1 MLPVEHIL
9 PALHQQLVIGDA
21 IVVAPPGAGKST
33 CLPLSLLKL
42 AVFKDKKIILLQPR
56 RIAVRNIATYLA
68 SQLGEPVGQTV
79 GYRIRGEVKV
89 TANTRLEIVTEGILT
104 RMLQNQPELPD
115 VGLVIFDE
123 FHERSVHADFSL
135 ALCIEVQQ
143 ALRDDL
149 RLLVM
154 SATLDVAAL
163 RKLLPEAKLLESQGK
178 SYPVAIVYQ
187 ADNSN
192 SHLFEKISRLVIQV
206 FAKHTHDFLVFLP
219 GAADINQAAWY
230 LSQHF
235 EQLSSQ
241 NFSQAPNQ
249 QLAAEVEVLKL
260 FSELSKNEQQQALLP
275 HPDGKRKIILATNI
289 AETSLTIEGIE
300 VVIDSGIEKNAIFQ
314 LNRGITHLQSQKISQ
329 ASATQRAGRAGRL
342 MAGTCYR
349 LWSKEQH
356 SRLAKQSRPEIMHT
370 DMSSFILESAV
381 WGSDV
386 SALALQDYPSDAQ
399 LSQGFDLLRQLEL
412 LDTNKKLTALGR
424 KAHGLCC
431 HPSIAVMLVKS
442 AKMSS
447 SHLSMACALA
457 ALIENKDPMGRH
469 TNGASLS
476 ARLYFVLQQK
486 NHVIWKMI
494 RQWHS
499 KLACRLVTWPIED
512 TAVLVGYAYP
522 QWLAKQRK
530 NERYQLVNGSGAVLF
545 QDDVLTTH
553 NWLAIADMQTSDK
566 QQDNAQIRYAESLT
580 LLQLEQHFQHLIQK
594 KEYVAWDQENQKIVS
609 EMRKTL
615 GKIVIHRQPIKRPS
629 EQHILSIW
637 QRVIHDKGIAGLP
650 FDEEVQQL
658 IYRVQL
664 AANLVGAAS
673 FLALQAFPDFTESGL
688 LNSMDRWLMPY
699 LTHTLTWQQLT
710 QCHFLQQLLN
720 ELDYAQQ
727 QYLSK
732 QLPKRLALPS
742 GRSAQLTYNPSN
754 TSNKASSNTSS
765 DTSSNISSNTSSSS
779 VVLSV
784 RMTEL
789 YGLQLHPTVAQQQ
802 VPITVELLSPAGR
815 PIQTTQDLP
824 RFWQGSYKEVQKE
837 MKGRYPRHFWPD
849 DPANAQA
856 TARTKK
862 RMGSKP

>member
-9 PALHQQLVIGDA
+9 PALHQQLIVGDA

-33 CLPLSLLKL
+33 YLPLSLLKL
-42 AVFKDKKIILLQPR
+42 DVFKDKKIILLQPR
-56 RIAVRNIATYLA
+56 RIAVRNIAAYLA
-68 SQLGEPVGQTV
+68 SQLGEPVGRTV
-79 GYRIRGEVKV
+79 GYRIRGEAKV
-89 TANTRLEIVTEGILT
+89 ASNTRLEIVTEGILT

-143 ALRDDL
+143 ALREDL

-154 SATLDVAAL
+154 SATLDVVRL
-163 RKLLPEAKLLESQGK
+163 RELLPEAKLLESQGK
-178 SYPVAIVYQ
+178 SYPVDIVYQ
-187 ADNSN
+187 ADNSS
-192 SHLFEKISRLVIQV
+192 SHLFEKICRLVIQV
-206 FAKHTHDFLVFLP
+206 FPKHKHDFLVFLP
-219 GAADINQAAWY
+219 GAADINKAAQY
-230 LSQHF
+230 LNQHF
-235 EQLSSQ
+235 GQLSSQ
-241 NFSQAPNQ
+241 YVGQDSSQ
-249 QLAAEVEVLKL
+249 QLTVDVNVLKL

-275 HPDGKRKIILATNI
+275 HPDGKRKIVLATNI

-342 MAGTCYR
+342 MTGTCYR

-356 SRLAKQSRPEIMHT
+356 SRLAKQSTPEIMHT
-370 DMSSFILESAV
+370 DMSSFILESMM

-386 SALALQDYPSDAQ
+386 SALALQDYPTDAQ
-399 LSQGFDLLRQLEL
+399 LSQGFGLLRQLGL
-412 LDTNKKLTALGR
+412 LDANKKLTALGR
-424 KAHGLCC
+424 NAHGLGC
-431 HPSIAVMLVKS
+431 HPSIAVMLVQS
-442 AKMSS
+442 AKMSLE
-447 SHLSMACALA
+447 HLSMACALA
-457 ALIENKDPMGRH
+457 ALIENKDPVGRNA
-469 TNGASLS
+469 NGASLS
-476 ARLYFVLQQK
+476 ARLHFVLQQK
-486 NHVIWKMI
+486 NHVIWQTI

-499 KLACRLVTWPIED
+499 KLACRLLTWPIED

-530 NERYQLVNGSGAVLF
+530 NERYQLVNGSGAVLY
-545 QDDVLTTH
+545 QDDALTTH
-553 NWLAIADMQTSDK
+553 NWIAIANMQTSDR

-580 LLQLEQHFQHLIQK
+580 LLQLEQHFQHLIEK
-594 KEYVAWDQENQKIVS
+594 KEYVAWDHENQRIVS
-609 EMRKTL
+609 EMHKTL
-615 GKIVIHRQPIKRPS
+615 GKIVINRQPIKRPS

-637 QRVIHDKGIAGLP
+637 QRVIQDKGIVGLP
-650 FDEEVQQL
+650 FDDDVQQL

-664 AANLVGAAS
+664 AASFTGAPS
-673 FLALQAFPDFTESGL
+673 FQAFPDFTESGL
-688 LNSMDRWLMPY
+688 LNSIDKWLMPY
-699 LTHTLTWQQLT
+699 LRQALTWQQLT

-727 QYLSK
+727 QQLNK
-732 QLPKRLALPS
+732 QFPKRLALPS
-742 GRSAQLTYNPSN
+742 GTSAQLTY
-754 TSNKASSNTSS
+754 
-765 DTSSNISSNTSSSS
+765 TSSNS

-824 RFWQGSYKEVQKE
+824 RFWQGSYKQVQKE

-856 TARTKK
+856 TTRTKK
-862 RMGSKP
+862 RMSSKS

>member
-9 PALHQQLVIGDA
+9 PALHKQLIGGDA

-42 AVFKDKKIILLQPR
+42 DVFKDKKIILLQPR
-56 RIAVRNIATYLA
+56 RIAVRTIASYLA
-68 SQLGEPVGQTV
+68 SQLGESVGHTI

-104 RMLQNQPELPD
+104 RMLQNQPDLPD

-143 ALRDDL
+143 ALREDL

-154 SATLDVAAL
+154 SATLDVTAL
-163 RKLLPEAKLLESQGK
+163 GELLPAAKLLESSGK
-178 SYPVAIVYQ
+178 SYPVDIIYHP
-187 ADNSN
+187 DNS
-192 SHLFEKISRLVIQV
+192 SLHLFEKVSRLVIYV
-206 FAKHTHDFLVFLP
+206 FPKHQHDCLVFLP
-219 GAADINQAAWY
+219 GAADINKAAQR

-235 EQLSSQ
+235 LSTGED
-241 NFSQAPNQ
+241 
-249 QLAAEVEVLKL
+249 EVEVVKL

-275 HPDGKRKIILATNI
+275 NPAGKRKIVLATNI

-300 VVIDSGIEKNAIFQ
+300 VVIDSGIEKKAIFQ
-314 LNRGITHLQSQKISQ
+314 LNRGVTHLQSQNISQ

-342 MAGTCYR
+342 TAGTCYR

-356 SRLAKQSRPEIMHT
+356 SRLAQQITPEIMHS
-370 DMSSFILESAV
+370 DMSSFILESAI
-381 WGSDV
+381 WGTDV
-386 SALALQDYPSDAQ
+386 SALALQDHPSDAQ
-399 LSQGFDLLRQLEL
+399 LSQGFALLKQLEL
-412 LDTNKKLTALGR
+412 LDDNHKLTTLGR
-424 KAHGLCC
+424 KAHGLGC
-431 HPSIAVMLVKS
+431 HPSIAVMLIKS
-442 AKMSS
+442 ASMSS
-447 SHLSMACALA
+447 EHLSMGCAIA
-457 ALIENKDPMGRH
+457 ALLENKDPMGR
-469 TNGASLS
+469 TDNGASLA
-476 ARLYFVLQQK
+476 ARLHFVLQQRH
-486 NHVIWKMI
+486 HVIWQAI

-499 KLACRLVTWPIED
+499 KLACRLLVWPLED

-530 NERYQLVNGSGAVLF
+530 DERYQLVNGSGAVLY
-545 QDDVLTTH
+545 QDDALTAH
-553 NWLAIADMQTSDK
+553 PWLAIANMQTSDR

-580 LLQLEQHFQHLIQK
+580 LSQLEQHFEYLIEK
-594 KEYVAWDQENQKIVS
+594 KERVDWDPENQRIVS
-609 EMRKTL
+609 EMQKIL
-615 GKIVIHRQPIKRPS
+615 GKIIIHKQPIKRPS

-637 QRVIHDKGIAGLP
+637 RDVIHAKGMADMP
-650 FDEEVQQL
+650 FNDEAQQL

-664 AANLVGAAS
+664 AAS
-673 FLALQAFPDFTESGL
+673 FAGVPSSSAFQALPDFTVAGL
-688 LNSMDRWLMPY
+688 LNSIDRWLIPY
-699 LTHTLTWQQLT
+699 LTNILTWQQFT

-720 ELDYAQQ
+720 ELDFAQQ
-727 QYLSK
+727 QNLNK
-732 QLPKRLALPS
+732 QLPKRMTLPS
-742 GRSAQLTYNPSN
+742 GSSVQLTY
-754 TSNKASSNTSS
+754 
-765 DTSSNISSNTSSSS
+765 TSSNC

-789 YGLQLHPTVAQQQ
+789 YGLQRHPTVAQQQ

-824 RFWQGSYKEVQKE
+824 RFWQGSYKEVQQE

-856 TARTKK
+856 TTRTKK
-862 RMGSKP
+862 KMNSKP

>member
-1 MLPVEHIL
+1 LLPVEHIL
-9 PALHQQLVIGDA
+9 PALHKQLIGGDA

-42 AVFKDKKIILLQPR
+42 DVFKDKKIILLQPR
-56 RIAVRNIATYLA
+56 RIAVRTIASYLA
-68 SQLGEPVGQTV
+68 SQLGESVGHTI

-104 RMLQNQPELPD
+104 RMLQNQPDLPD

-143 ALRDDL
+143 ALREDL

-154 SATLDVAAL
+154 SATLDVTAL
-163 RKLLPEAKLLESQGK
+163 GELLPAAKLLESSGK
-178 SYPVAIVYQ
+178 SYPVDIIYQ
-187 ADNSN
+187 PDNS
-192 SHLFEKISRLVIQV
+192 SLHLFEKVSRLVIHV
-206 FAKHTHDFLVFLP
+206 FPKHQHDCLVFLP
-219 GAADINQAAWY
+219 GAADINKAAQR

-235 EQLSSQ
+235 LS
-241 NFSQAPNQ
+241 AGED
-249 QLAAEVEVLKL
+249 EVEVLKL

-275 HPDGKRKIILATNI
+275 HPKGKRKIVLATNI

-300 VVIDSGIEKNAIFQ
+300 VVIDSGIEKKAIFQ

-342 MAGTCYR
+342 TAGTCYR

-356 SRLAKQSRPEIMHT
+356 SRLAQQITPEIMHS
-370 DMSSFILESAV
+370 DMSSFILESAI
-381 WGSDV
+381 WGADV
-386 SALALQDYPSDAQ
+386 SALALQDHPSDAQ
-399 LSQGFDLLRQLEL
+399 LSQGFALLKQLEL
-412 LDTNKKLTALGR
+412 LDENQKLTTLGR
-424 KAHGLCC
+424 KAHGLGC
-431 HPSIAVMLVKS
+431 HPSIAVMLLKS
-442 AKMSS
+442 ANMSS
-447 SHLSMACALA
+447 EHLSMGCALA
-457 ALIENKDPMGRH
+457 ALIENKDPMAR
-469 TNGASLS
+469 TANGASLA
-476 ARLYFVLQQK
+476 ARLHFILQQK
-486 NHVIWKMI
+486 NHVIWQAI

-499 KLACRLVTWPIED
+499 KLACRLLVWPLED

-530 NERYQLVNGSGAVLF
+530 DERYQLVNGSGAVLY
-545 QDDVLTTH
+545 QDDALTAH
-553 NWLAIADMQTSDK
+553 PWLAIANMQTSDR

-580 LLQLEQHFQHLIQK
+580 LSQLEQHFEYLIEK
-594 KEYVAWDQENQKIVS
+594 KERVDWDPENQRIVS
-609 EMRKTL
+609 EMQKIL
-615 GKIVIHRQPIKRPS
+615 GKIIIHKQPIKRPS

-637 QRVIHDKGIAGLP
+637 RDVIHAKGMADMP
-650 FDEEVQQL
+650 FNDEAQQL

-664 AANLVGAAS
+664 AAS
-673 FLALQAFPDFTESGL
+673 FAGGPSSSAFQSFPDFTGSGL
-688 LNSMDRWLMPY
+688 INSIDSWLIPY
-699 LTHTLTWQQLT
+699 LTNILTWQQFT

-720 ELDYAQQ
+720 ELDFAQQ
-727 QYLSK
+727 QNLNK
-732 QLPKRLALPS
+732 QLPKRMTLPS
-742 GRSAQLTYNPSN
+742 GSSAQLTY
-754 TSNKASSNTSS
+754 
-765 DTSSNISSNTSSSS
+765 TSSNS

-789 YGLQLHPTVAQQQ
+789 YGLQRHPTVAQQQ

-856 TARTKK
+856 TTRTKK
-862 RMGSKP
+862 RMNSKP

>member
-9 PALHQQLVIGDA
+9 PALHKQLIGGDA

-42 AVFKDKKIILLQPR
+42 DVFKDKKIILLQPR
-56 RIAVRNIATYLA
+56 RIAVRTIASYLA
-68 SQLGEPVGQTV
+68 SQLGESVGHTI

-104 RMLQNQPELPD
+104 RMLQNQPDLPD

-143 ALRDDL
+143 ALREDL

-154 SATLDVAAL
+154 SATLDVTAL
-163 RKLLPEAKLLESQGK
+163 GELLPAAKLLESSGK
-178 SYPVAIVYQ
+178 SYPVDIIYHP
-187 ADNSN
+187 DNS
-192 SHLFEKISRLVIQV
+192 SLHLFEKVSRLVIYV
-206 FAKHTHDFLVFLP
+206 FPKHQHDCLVFLP
-219 GAADINQAAWY
+219 GAADINKAAQR

-235 EQLSSQ
+235 LSTGED
-241 NFSQAPNQ
+241 
-249 QLAAEVEVLKL
+249 EVEVVKL

-275 HPDGKRKIILATNI
+275 NPAGKRKIVLATNI

-300 VVIDSGIEKNAIFQ
+300 VVIDSGIEKKAIFQ
-314 LNRGITHLQSQKISQ
+314 LNRGVTHLQSQNISQ

-342 MAGTCYR
+342 TAGTCYR

-356 SRLAKQSRPEIMHT
+356 SRLAQQITPEIMHS
-370 DMSSFILESAV
+370 DMSSFILESAI
-381 WGSDV
+381 WGTDV
-386 SALALQDYPSDAQ
+386 SALALQDHPSDAQ
-399 LSQGFDLLRQLEL
+399 LSQGFALLKQLEL
-412 LDTNKKLTALGR
+412 LDDNHKLTTLGR
-424 KAHGLCC
+424 KAHGLGC
-431 HPSIAVMLVKS
+431 HPSIAVMLIKS
-442 AKMSS
+442 ASMSS
-447 SHLSMACALA
+447 EHLSMGCAIA
-457 ALIENKDPMGRH
+457 ALLENKDPMGR
-469 TNGASLS
+469 TDNGASLA
-476 ARLYFVLQQK
+476 ARLHFVLQQRH
-486 NHVIWKMI
+486 HVIWQAI

-499 KLACRLVTWPIED
+499 KLACRLLVWPTED

-530 NERYQLVNGSGAVLF
+530 NERYQLVNGSGAVLY
-545 QDDVLTTH
+545 QDDALTAH
-553 NWLAIADMQTSDK
+553 PWLAIANMQTSDR

-580 LLQLEQHFQHLIQK
+580 LSQLEQHFEYLIEK
-594 KEYVAWDQENQKIVS
+594 KERVDWDPENQRIVS
-609 EMRKTL
+609 EMQKIL
-615 GKIVIHRQPIKRPS
+615 GKIIIHKQPIKRPS

-637 QRVIHDKGIAGLP
+637 RDVIHAKGMADMP
-650 FDEEVQQL
+650 FNDEAQQL

-664 AANLVGAAS
+664 AAS
-673 FLALQAFPDFTESGL
+673 FAGGPSSSAFQALPDFTVAGL
-688 LNSMDRWLMPY
+688 LNSIDRWLIPY
-699 LTHTLTWQQLT
+699 LTNILTWQQFT

-720 ELDYAQQ
+720 ELDFAQQ
-727 QYLSK
+727 QNLNK
-732 QLPKRLALPS
+732 QLPKRMTLPS
-742 GRSAQLTYNPSN
+742 GSSVQLTY
-754 TSNKASSNTSS
+754 
-765 DTSSNISSNTSSSS
+765 TSSNC

-789 YGLQLHPTVAQQQ
+789 YGLQRHPTVAQQQ

-856 TARTKK
+856 TTRTKK
-862 RMGSKP
+862 KMNSKP

>member
-1 MLPVEHIL
+1 LLPVEHIL
-9 PALHQQLVIGDA
+9 PALHQQLIVGDA

-42 AVFKDKKIILLQPR
+42 DVFKDKKIILLQPR
-56 RIAVRNIATYLA
+56 RIAVRNIAAYLA
-68 SQLGEPVGQTV
+68 SQLGEPVGRTV

-89 TANTRLEIVTEGILT
+89 TNNTRLEIVTEGILT
-104 RMLQNQPELPD
+104 RMLQNQPELLD

-154 SATLDVAAL
+154 SATLDVVAL
-163 RKLLPEAKLLESQGK
+163 RALLPEAKLLESQGK
-178 SYPVAIVYQ
+178 SYPVNIVYQ
-187 ADNSN
+187 ADNS
-192 SHLFEKISRLVIQV
+192 SLHLFEKISRLVIQV
-206 FAKHTHDFLVFLP
+206 FARHKHDVLVFLP
-219 GAADINQAAWY
+219 GAADINKAAQY
-230 LSQHF
+230 LNQHF
-235 EQLSSQ
+235 GQLSSQ
-241 NFSQAPNQ
+241 YASQDYSQ
-249 QLAAEVEVLKL
+249 ERTVEVDVLKL

-275 HPDGKRKIILATNI
+275 HPDGKRKIVLATNI

-342 MAGTCYR
+342 MTGTCYR

-356 SRLAKQSRPEIMHT
+356 SRLAKQSTPEIMHT
-370 DMSSFILESAV
+370 DMSSFILESMM

-399 LSQGFDLLRQLEL
+399 LSQGFGLLRQLGL
-412 LDTNKKLTALGR
+412 IGANKKLTALGR
-424 KAHGLCC
+424 KAHGLGC
-431 HPSIAVMLVKS
+431 HPSIAVMLVQS

-447 SHLSMACALA
+447 EHLSMACALA
-457 ALIENKDPMGRH
+457 ALIENKDPMGRN

-476 ARLYFVLQQK
+476 ARLHFVLQQK
-486 NHVIWKMI
+486 NHVVWQTI

-499 KLACRLVTWPIED
+499 KLACRLLTWPIED

-530 NERYQLVNGSGAVLF
+530 NERYQLVNGSGAVLY
-545 QDDVLTTH
+545 QDDALTTH
-553 NWLAIADMQTSDK
+553 NWLAIANMQTSDR

-580 LLQLEQHFQHLIQK
+580 LLQLEQHFQHLIEK
-594 KEYVAWDQENQKIVS
+594 KEYVAWDHENQRIVS

-615 GKIVIHRQPIKRPS
+615 GEIVINRQPIKRPS

-637 QRVIHDKGIAGLP
+637 QRVIQDKGIVGLP
-650 FDEEVQQL
+650 FDEDVLQL

-664 AANLVGAAS
+664 AAS
-673 FLALQAFPDFTESGL
+673 FIGTPSFQAFPDFTESGL

-699 LTHTLTWQQLT
+699 LRHVLTWQQFT
-710 QCHFLQQLLN
+710 QCHFHQQLLN

-727 QYLSK
+727 QKLNK
-732 QLPKRLALPS
+732 QFPKRLVLPS
-742 GRSAQLTYNPSN
+742 GTSAQLTY
-754 TSNKASSNTSS
+754 
-765 DTSSNISSNTSSSS
+765 TSSNS

-856 TARTKK
+856 TTRTKK
-862 RMGSKP
+862 RMSSKP

>member
-1 MLPVEHIL
+1 LLPVEHIL
-9 PALHQQLVIGDA
+9 PALHQQLIVGDA

-42 AVFKDKKIILLQPR
+42 DVFKDKKIILLQPR
-56 RIAVRNIATYLA
+56 RIAVRNIAAYLA
-68 SQLGEPVGQTV
+68 SQLGEPVGRTV

-89 TANTRLEIVTEGILT
+89 TNNTRLEIVTEGILT
-104 RMLQNQPELPD
+104 RMLQNQPELLD

-154 SATLDVAAL
+154 SATLDVVAL
-163 RKLLPEAKLLESQGK
+163 RELLPEAKLLESQGK
-178 SYPVAIVYQ
+178 SYPVNIVYQ
-187 ADNSN
+187 ADNS
-192 SHLFEKISRLVIQV
+192 SLHLFEKISRLVIQV
-206 FAKHTHDFLVFLP
+206 FARHKHDVLVFLP
-219 GAADINQAAWY
+219 GAADINKAAQY
-230 LSQHF
+230 LNQHF
-235 EQLSSQ
+235 GQLSSQ
-241 NFSQAPNQ
+241 YASQDYSQ
-249 QLAAEVEVLKL
+249 ERTVEVDVLKL

-275 HPDGKRKIILATNI
+275 HPDGKRKIVLATNI

-342 MAGTCYR
+342 MTGTCYR

-356 SRLAKQSRPEIMHT
+356 SRLAKQSTPEIMHT
-370 DMSSFILESAV
+370 DMSSFILESMM

-399 LSQGFDLLRQLEL
+399 LSQGFGLLRQLGL
-412 LDTNKKLTALGR
+412 IDANKKLTALGR
-424 KAHGLCC
+424 KAHGLGC
-431 HPSIAVMLVKS
+431 HPSIAVMLVQS

-447 SHLSMACALA
+447 EHLSMACALA
-457 ALIENKDPMGRH
+457 ALIENKDPMGRN

-476 ARLYFVLQQK
+476 ARLHFVLQQK
-486 NHVIWKMI
+486 NHVVWQTI

-499 KLACRLVTWPIED
+499 KLACRLLTWPIED

-530 NERYQLVNGSGAVLF
+530 NERYQLVNGSGAVLY
-545 QDDVLTTH
+545 QDDALTTH
-553 NWLAIADMQTSDK
+553 NWLAIANMQTSDR

-580 LLQLEQHFQHLIQK
+580 LLQLEQHFQHLIEK
-594 KEYVAWDQENQKIVS
+594 KEYVAWDHENQRIVS
-609 EMRKTL
+609 EMHKTL
-615 GKIVIHRQPIKRPS
+615 GEIVINRQPIKRPS

-637 QRVIHDKGIAGLP
+637 QRVIQGKGIVGLP
-650 FDEEVQQL
+650 FDEDVLQL

-664 AANLVGAAS
+664 AAS
-673 FLALQAFPDFTESGL
+673 FIGTPSFQAFPDFTESGL

-699 LTHTLTWQQLT
+699 LRHVLTWQQLT

-727 QYLSK
+727 QKLNK
-732 QLPKRLALPS
+732 QFPKRLVLPS
-742 GRSAQLTYNPSN
+742 GTSAQLTY
-754 TSNKASSNTSS
+754 
-765 DTSSNISSNTSSSS
+765 TSSNS

-856 TARTKK
+856 TTRTKK
-862 RMGSKP
+862 RMSSKP

>member
-1 MLPVEHIL
+1 LLSSCIDTLVAFYLNPKRFHLLPVEHIL
-9 PALHQQLVIGDA
+9 PALHQQLVSGDS

-42 AVFKDKKIILLQPR
+42 DVFKDKKIILLQPR
-56 RIAVRNIATYLA
+56 RIAVRTIASYLA
-68 SQLGEPVGQTV
+68 SQLGETVGQTV

-104 RMLQNQPELPD
+104 RMLQNQPDLPD

-143 ALRDDL
+143 GLREDL

-154 SATLDVAAL
+154 SATLDVTAL
-163 RKLLPEAKLLESQGK
+163 SELLPEAKLLESKGK
-178 SYPVAIVYQ
+178 SYPVDIVYQ
-187 ADNSN
+187 GDNSS
-192 SHLFEKISRLVIQV
+192 SHLFEKVSRLVINV
-206 FAKHTHDFLVFLP
+206 FPKHKHDCLVFLP
-219 GAADINQAAWY
+219 GAADINKVAQRVSHYFAGEIEI
-230 LSQHF
+230 F
-235 EQLSSQ
+235 
-241 NFSQAPNQ
+241 
-249 QLAAEVEVLKL
+249 KL
-260 FSELSKNEQQQALLP
+260 FSELSKNEQQQALMP
-275 HPDGKRKIILATNI
+275 HPQGKRKIVLATNI

-300 VVIDSGIEKNAIFQ
+300 VVIDSGIEKKAIFQ

-342 MAGTCYR
+342 TAGTCYR

-356 SRLAKQSRPEIMHT
+356 SRLAKQSTPEIMHS
-370 DMSSFILESAV
+370 DMSSFILESAI

-386 SALALQDYPSDAQ
+386 SALALQDHPSDAQ
-399 LSQGFDLLRQLEL
+399 LSQGYALLSQLEL
-412 LDTNKKLTALGR
+412 FDDNKKLTALGR
-424 KAHGLCC
+424 KAHGLGC

-442 AKMSS
+442 AKMSQE
-447 SHLSMACALA
+447 HLSMGCALA
-457 ALIENKDPMGRH
+457 ALIENKDPMGR
-469 TNGASLS
+469 TSNGASLS
-476 ARLYFVLQQK
+476 VRLHVALQQK
-486 NHVIWKMI
+486 NHLIWQSI

-499 KLACRLVTWPIED
+499 KLACRLLTWPLED
-512 TAVLVGYAYP
+512 TAILVGYAYP

-530 NERYQLVNGSGAVLF
+530 DERYQLVNGSGAVLY
-545 QDDVLTTH
+545 QDDALTAH
-553 NWLAIADMQTSDK
+553 SWLAIANMQTNDR

-580 LLQLEQHFQHLIQK
+580 LLQLEEHFQHLIEK
-594 KEYVAWDQENQKIVS
+594 KERVDWDEKNQRIIS
-609 EMRKTL
+609 EMQKTL
-615 GKIVIHRQPIKRPS
+615 GKIVIHKQPIKRPS

-637 QRVIHDKGIAGLP
+637 QEVIYDKGIAGIP
-650 FDEEVQQL
+650 FNEDVQQL

-664 AANLVGAAS
+664 AASFPGAMS
-673 FLALQAFPDFTESGL
+673 FPDFTESGL
-688 LNSMDRWLMPY
+688 LNSIDRWLTPY
-699 LTHTLTWQQLT
+699 LTDKLTWQQFI
-710 QCHFLQQLLN
+710 QCDFFQQLLN
-720 ELDYAQQ
+720 ELDYSQQ
-727 QYLSK
+727 QNLNK

-742 GRSAQLTYNPSN
+742 GRSAQLTY
-754 TSNKASSNTSS
+754 SSGN
-765 DTSSNISSNTSSSS
+765 N

-789 YGLQLHPTVAQQQ
+789 YGLQLHPTVAQQH

-824 RFWQGSYKEVQKE
+824 RFWQGSYKEVQKD
-837 MKGRYPRHFWPD
+837 MKGRYPRHYWPD

-862 RMGSKP
+862 RMNSKP

>member
-9 PALHQQLVIGDA
+9 PALHQQLIVGDA

-33 CLPLSLLKL
+33 CLPLYLLKL
-42 AVFKDKKIILLQPR
+42 DVFKDKKIILLQPR
-56 RIAVRNIATYLA
+56 RIAVRNIAAYLA
-68 SQLGEPVGQTV
+68 SQLGEPVGRTV

-89 TANTRLEIVTEGILT
+89 TNNTRLEIVTEGILT
-104 RMLQNQPELPD
+104 RMLQNHPELLD

-154 SATLDVAAL
+154 SATLDIVAL
-163 RKLLPEAKLLESQGK
+163 RALLPEAKLLESQGK
-178 SYPVAIVYQ
+178 SYPVNIVYQ
-187 ADNSN
+187 ADNS
-192 SHLFEKISRLVIQV
+192 SLHLFEKISRLVIQV
-206 FAKHTHDFLVFLP
+206 FARHKHDVLVFLP
-219 GAADINQAAWY
+219 GAADINKAAQY
-230 LSQHF
+230 LNQHF
-235 EQLSSQ
+235 GQLSSQ
-241 NFSQAPNQ
+241 YASQDYSQ
-249 QLAAEVEVLKL
+249 ERTVEVDVLKL

-275 HPDGKRKIILATNI
+275 HPDGKRKIVLATNI

-342 MAGTCYR
+342 MTGTCYR

-356 SRLAKQSRPEIMHT
+356 SRLAKQSTPEIMHT
-370 DMSSFILESAV
+370 DMSSFILESMM

-399 LSQGFDLLRQLEL
+399 LSQGFGLLRQLGL
-412 LDTNKKLTALGR
+412 IDANKKLTALGR
-424 KAHGLCC
+424 KAHGLGC
-431 HPSIAVMLVKS
+431 HPSIAVMLVQS

-447 SHLSMACALA
+447 EHLSMACALA
-457 ALIENKDPMGRH
+457 ALIENKDPMGRN

-476 ARLYFVLQQK
+476 ARLHFVLQQK
-486 NHVIWKMI
+486 NHVVWQTI

-499 KLACRLVTWPIED
+499 KLACRLLTWPIED

-530 NERYQLVNGSGAVLF
+530 NERYQLVNGSGAVLY
-545 QDDVLTTH
+545 QDDALTTH
-553 NWLAIADMQTSDK
+553 NWLAIANMQTSDK

-580 LLQLEQHFQHLIQK
+580 LLQLEQHFQHLIEK
-594 KEYVAWDQENQKIVS
+594 KEYVAWDHENQRIVS
-609 EMRKTL
+609 EMHKTL
-615 GKIVIHRQPIKRPS
+615 GEIVINRQPIKRPS

-637 QRVIHDKGIAGLP
+637 QRVIQDKGIVGLP
-650 FDEEVQQL
+650 FDEDVLQL

-664 AANLVGAAS
+664 AAS
-673 FLALQAFPDFTESGL
+673 FIGTPSFQAFPDFTESGL

-699 LTHTLTWQQLT
+699 LRHALTWQQFT

-727 QYLSK
+727 QKLNK
-732 QLPKRLALPS
+732 QFPKRLVLPS
-742 GRSAQLTYNPSN
+742 GTSAQLTY
-754 TSNKASSNTSS
+754 
-765 DTSSNISSNTSSSS
+765 TSSNS

-856 TARTKK
+856 TTRTKK
-862 RMGSKP
+862 RMSSKP

>member
-9 PALHQQLVIGDA
+9 PALHKQLISGDA

-42 AVFKDKKIILLQPR
+42 NVFKDKKIILLQPR
-56 RIAVRNIATYLA
+56 RIAVRTIASYLA
-68 SQLGEPVGQTV
+68 SQLGESVGHTI

-89 TANTRLEIVTEGILT
+89 TVNTRLEIVTEGILT
-104 RMLQNQPELPD
+104 RMLQNQPDLPD

-143 ALRDDL
+143 ALREDL

-154 SATLDVAAL
+154 SATLDVSAL
-163 RKLLPEAKLLESQGK
+163 SALLPEAKLLESQGK
-178 SYPVAIVYQ
+178 SYPVETIYHP
-187 ADNSN
+187 DNS
-192 SHLFEKISRLVIQV
+192 SLHLFEKVSRLVIQV
-206 FAKHTHDFLVFLP
+206 FPKHQHDCLVFLP
-219 GAADINQAAWY
+219 GAADINKAAQR

-235 EQLSSQ
+235 LS
-241 NFSQAPNQ
+241 AGED
-249 QLAAEVEVLKL
+249 EVEVVKL
-260 FSELSKNEQQQALLP
+260 FSELSKNEQQQALMP
-275 HPDGKRKIILATNI
+275 HPQGKRKIVLATNI

-300 VVIDSGIEKNAIFQ
+300 VVIDSGIEKKAIFQ

-342 MAGTCYR
+342 TAGTCYR

-356 SRLAKQSRPEIMHT
+356 SRLAQQITPEIMHS
-370 DMSSFILESAV
+370 DMSSFILESAI

-386 SALALQDYPSDAQ
+386 SALALQDHPSDAQ
-399 LSQGFDLLRQLEL
+399 LSQGFALLKQLEL
-412 LDTNKKLTALGR
+412 LDDNQKLTALGR
-424 KAHGLCC
+424 KAHGLGC
-431 HPSIAVMLVKS
+431 HPSIAVMLLKS

-447 SHLSMACALA
+447 EHLSMGCAIA
-457 ALIENKDPMGRH
+457 ALIENKDPMGR
-469 TNGASLS
+469 TANGASLA
-476 ARLYFVLQQK
+476 ARLHFVLQQK
-486 NHVIWKMI
+486 HHVIWQAI

-499 KLACRLVTWPIED
+499 KLACRLLVWPTED
-512 TAVLVGYAYP
+512 TAILVGYAYP

-530 NERYQLVNGSGAVLF
+530 DERYQLVNGSGAVLY
-545 QDDVLTTH
+545 QDDALTTH
-553 NWLAIADMQTSDK
+553 PWLAVANMQTSDK
-566 QQDNAQIRYAESLT
+566 HQDNAQIRYAESLT
-580 LLQLEQHFQHLIQK
+580 LLQLEQHFEHLIEK
-594 KEYVAWDQENQKIVS
+594 KERVDWDPENQRIVS
-609 EMRKTL
+609 EMQKIL
-615 GKIVIHRQPIKRPS
+615 GKIIIHKQPIKRPS
-629 EQHILSIW
+629 KQHILSIW
-637 QRVIHDKGIAGLP
+637 RDVIHAKGMADMP
-650 FDEEVQQL
+650 FNDEAQQL

-664 AANLVGAAS
+664 AAS
-673 FLALQAFPDFTESGL
+673 FAGVPSFSAFHAFPDFTGSGL
-688 LNSMDRWLMPY
+688 LNSIDSWLMPY
-699 LTHTLTWQQLT
+699 LTNILTWQQFT

-720 ELDYAQQ
+720 ELDFAQQ
-727 QYLSK
+727 KNLNK
-732 QLPKRLALPS
+732 QLPKRLILPS
-742 GRSAQLTYNPSN
+742 GSSAQLTY
-754 TSNKASSNTSS
+754 
-765 DTSSNISSNTSSSS
+765 TSSNS

-789 YGLQLHPTVAQQQ
+789 YGLQRHPTVAQQR

-856 TARTKK
+856 TTRTKK
-862 RMGSKP
+862 RMNSKP

>member
-1 MLPVEHIL
+1 MLSSWLDTLLTPLFKQKRFHLLPVEHIL
-9 PALHQQLVIGDA
+9 PALHRQLIGGDA

-42 AVFKDKKIILLQPR
+42 DVFKDKKIILLQPR
-56 RIAVRNIATYLA
+56 RIAVRTIASYLA
-68 SQLGEPVGQTV
+68 SQLGESVGHTI

-104 RMLQNQPELPD
+104 RMLQNQPDLPD

-143 ALRDDL
+143 ALREDL

-154 SATLDVAAL
+154 SATLDVTAL
-163 RKLLPEAKLLESQGK
+163 GELLPAAKLLESSGK
-178 SYPVAIVYQ
+178 SYPVDIIYHP
-187 ADNSN
+187 DNS
-192 SHLFEKISRLVIQV
+192 SLHLFEKVSRLVIYV
-206 FAKHTHDFLVFLP
+206 FPKHQHDCLVFLP
-219 GAADINQAAWY
+219 GAADINKAAQR

-235 EQLSSQ
+235 LSTGED
-241 NFSQAPNQ
+241 
-249 QLAAEVEVLKL
+249 EVEVVKL

-275 HPDGKRKIILATNI
+275 NPAGKRKIVLATNI

-300 VVIDSGIEKNAIFQ
+300 VVIDSGIEKKAIFQ
-314 LNRGITHLQSQKISQ
+314 LNRGVTHLQSQNISQ

-342 MAGTCYR
+342 TAGTCYR

-356 SRLAKQSRPEIMHT
+356 SRLAQQITPEIMHS
-370 DMSSFILESAV
+370 DMSSFILESAI
-381 WGSDV
+381 WGTDV
-386 SALALQDYPSDAQ
+386 SALALQDHPSDAQ
-399 LSQGFDLLRQLEL
+399 LSQGFALLKQLEL
-412 LDTNKKLTALGR
+412 LDENQKLTTLGR
-424 KAHGLCC
+424 KAHGLGC
-431 HPSIAVMLVKS
+431 HPSIAVMLIKS
-442 AKMSS
+442 ASMSS
-447 SHLSMACALA
+447 EHLSMGCAIA
-457 ALIENKDPMGRH
+457 ALLENKDPMGR
-469 TNGASLS
+469 TDNGASLA
-476 ARLYFVLQQK
+476 ARLHFILQQK
-486 NHVIWKMI
+486 NHVIWQAI

-499 KLACRLVTWPIED
+499 KLACRLLVWPLED

-530 NERYQLVNGSGAVLF
+530 DERYQLVNGSGAVLY
-545 QDDVLTTH
+545 QDDALTAH
-553 NWLAIADMQTSDK
+553 PWLAIANMQTSDR

-580 LLQLEQHFQHLIQK
+580 LSQLEQHFEYLIEK
-594 KEYVAWDQENQKIVS
+594 KERVDWDPENQRIVS
-609 EMRKTL
+609 EMQKIL
-615 GKIVIHRQPIKRPS
+615 GKIIIHKQPIKRPS

-637 QRVIHDKGIAGLP
+637 RDVIHAKGMADMP
-650 FDEEVQQL
+650 FNDEAQQL

-664 AANLVGAAS
+664 AAS
-673 FLALQAFPDFTESGL
+673 FAGGPSSSAFQSFPDFTGSGL
-688 LNSMDRWLMPY
+688 INSIDSWLIPY
-699 LTHTLTWQQLT
+699 LTNILTWQQFT

-720 ELDYAQQ
+720 ELDFAQQ
-727 QYLSK
+727 QNLNK
-732 QLPKRLALPS
+732 QLPKRMTLPS
-742 GRSAQLTYNPSN
+742 GSSVQLTY
-754 TSNKASSNTSS
+754 
-765 DTSSNISSNTSSSS
+765 TSSNC

-789 YGLQLHPTVAQQQ
+789 YGLQRHPTVAQQQ

-856 TARTKK
+856 TTRTKK
-862 RMGSKP
+862 KMNSKP

>member
-9 PALHQQLVIGDA
+9 PALHKQLIGGDA

-42 AVFKDKKIILLQPR
+42 DVFKDKKIILLQPR
-56 RIAVRNIATYLA
+56 RIAVRTIASYLA
-68 SQLGEPVGQTV
+68 SQLGESVGHTI

-104 RMLQNQPELPD
+104 RMLQNQPDLPD

-143 ALRDDL
+143 ALREDL

-154 SATLDVAAL
+154 SATLDVTAL
-163 RKLLPEAKLLESQGK
+163 GELLPAAKLLESSGK
-178 SYPVAIVYQ
+178 SYPVDIIYQ
-187 ADNSN
+187 PDNS
-192 SHLFEKISRLVIQV
+192 SLHLFEKVSRLVIHV
-206 FAKHTHDFLVFLP
+206 FPKHQHDCLVFLP
-219 GAADINQAAWY
+219 GAADINKAAQR

-235 EQLSSQ
+235 LS
-241 NFSQAPNQ
+241 AGED
-249 QLAAEVEVLKL
+249 EVEVLKL

-275 HPDGKRKIILATNI
+275 HPKGKRKIVLATNI

-300 VVIDSGIEKNAIFQ
+300 VVIDSGIEKKAIFQ

-342 MAGTCYR
+342 TAGTCYR

-356 SRLAKQSRPEIMHT
+356 SRLAQQITPEIMHS
-370 DMSSFILESAV
+370 DMSSFILESAI
-381 WGSDV
+381 WGADV
-386 SALALQDYPSDAQ
+386 SALALQDHPSDAQ
-399 LSQGFDLLRQLEL
+399 LSQGFALLKQLEL
-412 LDTNKKLTALGR
+412 LDENQKLTTLGR
-424 KAHGLCC
+424 KAHGLGC
-431 HPSIAVMLVKS
+431 HPSIAVMLLKS
-442 AKMSS
+442 ANMSS
-447 SHLSMACALA
+447 EHLSMGCALA
-457 ALIENKDPMGRH
+457 ALIENKDPMAR
-469 TNGASLS
+469 TANGASLA
-476 ARLYFVLQQK
+476 ARLHFILQQK
-486 NHVIWKMI
+486 NHVIWQAI

-499 KLACRLVTWPIED
+499 KLACRLLVWPLED

-530 NERYQLVNGSGAVLF
+530 DERYQLVNGSGAVLY
-545 QDDVLTTH
+545 QDDALTAH
-553 NWLAIADMQTSDK
+553 PWLAIANMQTSDR

-580 LLQLEQHFQHLIQK
+580 LSQLEQHFEYLIEK
-594 KEYVAWDQENQKIVS
+594 KERVDWDPENQRIVS
-609 EMRKTL
+609 EMQKIL
-615 GKIVIHRQPIKRPS
+615 GKIIIHKQPIKRPS

-637 QRVIHDKGIAGLP
+637 RDVIHAKGMADMP
-650 FDEEVQQL
+650 FNDEAQQL

-664 AANLVGAAS
+664 AAS
-673 FLALQAFPDFTESGL
+673 FAGGPSSSAFQSFPDFTGSGL
-688 LNSMDRWLMPY
+688 INSIDSWLIPY
-699 LTHTLTWQQLT
+699 LTNILTWQQFT

-720 ELDYAQQ
+720 ELDFAQQ
-727 QYLSK
+727 QNLNK
-732 QLPKRLALPS
+732 QLPKRMTLPS
-742 GRSAQLTYNPSN
+742 GSSAQLTY
-754 TSNKASSNTSS
+754 
-765 DTSSNISSNTSSSS
+765 TSSNS

-789 YGLQLHPTVAQQQ
+789 YGLQRHPTVAQQQ

-856 TARTKK
+856 TTRTKK
-862 RMGSKP
+862 KMSSKS

>member
-1 MLPVEHIL
+1 MLSSWLDTLLTPLFKQKRFHLLPVEHIL
-9 PALHQQLVIGDA
+9 PALHRQLIGGDA

-42 AVFKDKKIILLQPR
+42 DVFKDKKIILLQPR
-56 RIAVRNIATYLA
+56 RIAVRTIASYLA
-68 SQLGEPVGQTV
+68 SQLGESVGHTI

-89 TANTRLEIVTEGILT
+89 SANTRLEIVTEGILT
-104 RMLQNQPELPD
+104 RMLQNQPDLPD

-143 ALRDDL
+143 ALREDL

-154 SATLDVAAL
+154 SATLDVTAL
-163 RKLLPEAKLLESQGK
+163 GELLPAAKLLESSGK
-178 SYPVAIVYQ
+178 SYPVDIIYHP
-187 ADNSN
+187 DNS
-192 SHLFEKISRLVIQV
+192 SLHLFEKVSRLVIYV
-206 FAKHTHDFLVFLP
+206 FPKHQHDCLVFLP
-219 GAADINQAAWY
+219 GAADINKAAQR

-235 EQLSSQ
+235 LSTGED
-241 NFSQAPNQ
+241 
-249 QLAAEVEVLKL
+249 EVEVVKL

-275 HPDGKRKIILATNI
+275 NPAGKRKIVLATNI

-300 VVIDSGIEKNAIFQ
+300 VVIDSGIEKKAIFQ
-314 LNRGITHLQSQKISQ
+314 LNRGVTHLQSQNISQ

-342 MAGTCYR
+342 TAGTCYR

-356 SRLAKQSRPEIMHT
+356 SRLAQQITPEIMHS
-370 DMSSFILESAV
+370 DMSSFILESAI
-381 WGSDV
+381 WGTDV
-386 SALALQDYPSDAQ
+386 SALALQDHPSDAQ
-399 LSQGFDLLRQLEL
+399 LSQGFALLKQLEL
-412 LDTNKKLTALGR
+412 LDDNHKLTTLGR
-424 KAHGLCC
+424 KAHGLGC
-431 HPSIAVMLVKS
+431 HPSIAVMLIKS
-442 AKMSS
+442 ASMSS
-447 SHLSMACALA
+447 EHLSMGCAIA
-457 ALIENKDPMGRH
+457 ALLENKDPMGR
-469 TNGASLS
+469 TDNGASLA
-476 ARLYFVLQQK
+476 ARLHFVLQQRH
-486 NHVIWKMI
+486 HVIWQAI

-499 KLACRLVTWPIED
+499 KLACRLLVWPTED

-530 NERYQLVNGSGAVLF
+530 NERYQLVNGSGAVLY
-545 QDDVLTTH
+545 QDDALTAH
-553 NWLAIADMQTSDK
+553 PWLAIANMQTSDR

-580 LLQLEQHFQHLIQK
+580 LSQLEQHFEYLIEK
-594 KEYVAWDQENQKIVS
+594 KERVDWDPENQRIVS
-609 EMRKTL
+609 EMQKIL
-615 GKIVIHRQPIKRPS
+615 GKIIIHKQPIKRPS

-637 QRVIHDKGIAGLP
+637 RDVIHAKGMADMP
-650 FDEEVQQL
+650 FNDEAQQL

-664 AANLVGAAS
+664 AAS
-673 FLALQAFPDFTESGL
+673 FAGVPSSSAFQALPDFTVAGL
-688 LNSMDRWLMPY
+688 LNSIDRWLIPY
-699 LTHTLTWQQLT
+699 LTNILTWQQFT

-720 ELDYAQQ
+720 ELDFAQQ
-727 QYLSK
+727 QNLNK
-732 QLPKRLALPS
+732 QLPKRMTLPS
-742 GRSAQLTYNPSN
+742 GSSVQLTY
-754 TSNKASSNTSS
+754 
-765 DTSSNISSNTSSSS
+765 TSSNC

-789 YGLQLHPTVAQQQ
+789 YGLQRHPTVAQQQ

-856 TARTKK
+856 TTRTKK
-862 RMGSKP
+862 KMNSKP

>member
-1 MLPVEHIL
+1 LLPVEHIL
-9 PALHQQLVIGDA
+9 PALHQQLMVGDA

-42 AVFKDKKIILLQPR
+42 VVFKDKKIILLQPR
-56 RIAVRNIATYLA
+56 RIAVRNIAAYLA
-68 SQLGEPVGQTV
+68 SQLGEVVGQTV

-104 RMLQNQPELPD
+104 RMLQNQPELLD

-163 RKLLPEAKLLESQGK
+163 RELLPEAKLLESQGK
-178 SYPVAIVYQ
+178 SYPVEIVYQ
-187 ADNSN
+187 ADNSS
-192 SHLFEKISRLVIQV
+192 SHVFEKISRLVIQV
-206 FAKHTHDFLVFLP
+206 FAEHKHDFLVFLP
-219 GAADINQAAWY
+219 GAADINKAAQY

-235 EQLSSQ
+235 SQ
-241 NFSQAPNQ
+241 DSKQN
-249 QLAAEVEVLKL
+249 LATDVEVLKL

-275 HPDGKRKIILATNI
+275 HPDGKRKIVLATNI

-300 VVIDSGIEKNAIFQ
+300 VVIDSGIEKKAIFQ

-356 SRLAKQSRPEIMHT
+356 SRLAKQSTPEIMHS

-381 WGSDV
+381 WGTDV
-386 SALALQDYPSDAQ
+386 SALVLQDYPSDAQ
-399 LSQGFDLLRQLEL
+399 LSQGFGLLRQLEL
-412 LDTNKKLTALGR
+412 LDVNKKLTALGR
-424 KAHGLCC
+424 KAHGLGC

-447 SHLSMACALA
+447 EHLSMACALA
-457 ALIENKDPMGRH
+457 ALIENKDPMGRN
-469 TNGASLS
+469 TNGASLA
-476 ARLYFVLQQK
+476 ARLHFVLQQK
-486 NHVIWKMI
+486 NNVIWQTI

-499 KLACRLVTWPIED
+499 KLACRLLTWPLED
-512 TAVLVGYAYP
+512 TAILVGYAYP

-530 NERYQLVNGSGAVLF
+530 NQRYQLVNGSGAVLY
-545 QDDVLTTH
+545 QDDALTTH
-553 NWLAIADMQTSDK
+553 SWLAIANMQTSDR
-566 QQDNAQIRYAESLT
+566 QQDNAHIRYAESLT
-580 LLQLEQHFQHLIQK
+580 LLQLEQHFQHLIEK
-594 KEYVAWDQENQKIVS
+594 KEYVAWDHENQRIVS
-609 EMRKTL
+609 EMQKTM

-629 EQHILSIW
+629 EQHILTIW
-637 QRVIHDKGIAGLP
+637 QSVIQDKGIAGIP
-650 FDEEVQQL
+650 FDEDVQQL
-658 IYRVQL
+658 IYRVRL
-664 AANLVGAAS
+664 AANFTGDPS
-673 FLALQAFPDFTESGL
+673 FLALQALPDFTESGL
-688 LNSMDRWLMPY
+688 LNSIDRWLIPY
-699 LTHTLTWQQLT
+699 LTHILTWQQFT
-710 QCHFLQQLLN
+710 QCHFQQQLLN

-727 QYLSK
+727 QYLNK

-742 GRSAQLTYNPSN
+742 GRSAQLTY
-754 TSNKASSNTSS
+754 
-765 DTSSNISSNTSSSS
+765 TSSNS

-789 YGLQLHPTVAQQQ
+789 YGLQRHPMVAQQQ

-849 DPANAQA
+849 DPAIAEA
-856 TARTKK
+856 TTRTKK
-862 RMGSKP
+862 KMSSKP

>member
-1 MLPVEHIL
+1 LLPVEHIL
-9 PALHQQLVIGDA
+9 PALHKQLIGGDA

-42 AVFKDKKIILLQPR
+42 DVFKDKKIILLQPR
-56 RIAVRNIATYLA
+56 RIAVRTIASYLA
-68 SQLGEPVGQTV
+68 SQLGESVGHTI

-104 RMLQNQPELPD
+104 RMLQNQPDLPD

-143 ALRDDL
+143 ALREDL

-154 SATLDVAAL
+154 SATLDVTAL
-163 RKLLPEAKLLESQGK
+163 GELLPAAKLLESSGK
-178 SYPVAIVYQ
+178 SYPVDIIYQ
-187 ADNSN
+187 PDNS
-192 SHLFEKISRLVIQV
+192 SLHLFEKVSRLVIHV
-206 FAKHTHDFLVFLP
+206 FPKHQHDCLVFLP
-219 GAADINQAAWY
+219 GAADINKAAQR

-235 EQLSSQ
+235 LS
-241 NFSQAPNQ
+241 AGED
-249 QLAAEVEVLKL
+249 EVEVLKL

-275 HPDGKRKIILATNI
+275 HPKGKRKIVLATNI

-300 VVIDSGIEKNAIFQ
+300 VVIDSGIEKKAIFQ

-342 MAGTCYR
+342 TAGTCYR

-356 SRLAKQSRPEIMHT
+356 SRLAQQITPEIMHS
-370 DMSSFILESAV
+370 DMSSFILESAI
-381 WGSDV
+381 WGADV
-386 SALALQDYPSDAQ
+386 SALALQDHPSDAQ
-399 LSQGFDLLRQLEL
+399 LSQGFALLKQLEL
-412 LDTNKKLTALGR
+412 LDENQKLTTLGR
-424 KAHGLCC
+424 KAHGLGC
-431 HPSIAVMLVKS
+431 HPSIAVMLLKS
-442 AKMSS
+442 ANMSS
-447 SHLSMACALA
+447 EHLSMGCALA
-457 ALIENKDPMGRH
+457 ALIENKDPMAR
-469 TNGASLS
+469 TANGASLA
-476 ARLYFVLQQK
+476 ARLHFILQQK
-486 NHVIWKMI
+486 NHVIWQAI

-499 KLACRLVTWPIED
+499 KLACRLLVWPLED

-530 NERYQLVNGSGAVLF
+530 DERYQLVNGSGAVLY
-545 QDDVLTTH
+545 QDDALTAH
-553 NWLAIADMQTSDK
+553 PWLAIANMQTSDR

-580 LLQLEQHFQHLIQK
+580 LSQLEQHFEYLIEK
-594 KEYVAWDQENQKIVS
+594 KERVDWDPENQRIVS
-609 EMRKTL
+609 EMQKIL
-615 GKIVIHRQPIKRPS
+615 GKIIIHKQPIKRPS

-637 QRVIHDKGIAGLP
+637 RDVIHAKGMADMP
-650 FDEEVQQL
+650 FNDEAQQL

-664 AANLVGAAS
+664 AAS
-673 FLALQAFPDFTESGL
+673 FAGGPSSSAFQSFPDFTGSGL
-688 LNSMDRWLMPY
+688 LNSIDSWLMPY
-699 LTHTLTWQQLT
+699 LTNILTWQQFT

-720 ELDYAQQ
+720 ELDFAQQ
-727 QYLSK
+727 QNLNK
-732 QLPKRLALPS
+732 QLPKRMTLPS
-742 GRSAQLTYNPSN
+742 GSSAQLTY
-754 TSNKASSNTSS
+754 
-765 DTSSNISSNTSSSS
+765 TSSNS

-789 YGLQLHPTVAQQQ
+789 YGLQRHPTVAQQQ

-856 TARTKK
+856 TTRTKK
-862 RMGSKP
+862 RMNSKP

>member
-1 MLPVEHIL
+1 LLPVEHIL
-9 PALHQQLVIGDA
+9 PALHQQLMVGDA

-42 AVFKDKKIILLQPR
+42 VVFKDKKIILLQPR
-56 RIAVRNIATYLA
+56 RIAVRNIAAYLA
-68 SQLGEPVGQTV
+68 SQLGEVVGQTV

-163 RKLLPEAKLLESQGK
+163 RELLPEAKLLESQGK
-178 SYPVAIVYQ
+178 SYPVEIVYQ
-187 ADNSN
+187 ADNSS
-192 SHLFEKISRLVIQV
+192 SHVFEKISRLVIQV
-206 FAKHTHDFLVFLP
+206 FAEHKHDFLVFLP
-219 GAADINQAAWY
+219 GAADINKAAQY

-235 EQLSSQ
+235 SQ
-241 NFSQAPNQ
+241 DSKQN
-249 QLAAEVEVLKL
+249 LATDVEVLKL

-275 HPDGKRKIILATNI
+275 HPDGKRKIVLATNI

-300 VVIDSGIEKNAIFQ
+300 VVIDSGIEKKAIFQ

-356 SRLAKQSRPEIMHT
+356 SRLAKQSTPEIMHS

-381 WGSDV
+381 WGTDV
-386 SALALQDYPSDAQ
+386 SALVLQDYPSDAQ
-399 LSQGFDLLRQLEL
+399 LSQGFGLLRQLEL
-412 LDTNKKLTALGR
+412 LDVNKKLTALGR
-424 KAHGLCC
+424 KAHGLGC

-447 SHLSMACALA
+447 EHLSMACALA
-457 ALIENKDPMGRH
+457 ALIENKDPMGRN
-469 TNGASLS
+469 TNGASLA
-476 ARLYFVLQQK
+476 ARLHFVLQQK
-486 NHVIWKMI
+486 NNVIWQTI

-499 KLACRLVTWPIED
+499 KLACRLLTWPLED
-512 TAVLVGYAYP
+512 TAILVGYAYP

-530 NERYQLVNGSGAVLF
+530 NQRYQLVNGSGAVLY
-545 QDDVLTTH
+545 QDDALTTH
-553 NWLAIADMQTSDK
+553 SWLAIANMQTSDR
-566 QQDNAQIRYAESLT
+566 QQDNAHIRYAESLT
-580 LLQLEQHFQHLIQK
+580 LLQLEQHFQHLIEK
-594 KEYVAWDQENQKIVS
+594 KEYVAWDHENQRIVS
-609 EMRKTL
+609 EMQKTM

-629 EQHILSIW
+629 EQHILTIW
-637 QRVIHDKGIAGLP
+637 QSVIQDKGIAGIP
-650 FDEEVQQL
+650 FDEDVQQL
-658 IYRVQL
+658 IYRVRL
-664 AANLVGAAS
+664 AANFTGDPS
-673 FLALQAFPDFTESGL
+673 FLALQALPDFTESGL
-688 LNSMDRWLMPY
+688 LNSIDRWLIPY
-699 LTHTLTWQQLT
+699 LTHILTWQQFT
-710 QCHFLQQLLN
+710 QCHFQQQLLN

-727 QYLSK
+727 QYLNK

-742 GRSAQLTYNPSN
+742 GRSAQLTY
-754 TSNKASSNTSS
+754 
-765 DTSSNISSNTSSSS
+765 TSSNS

-789 YGLQLHPTVAQQQ
+789 YGLQRHPMVAQQQ

-849 DPANAQA
+849 DPAIAEA
-856 TARTKK
+856 TTRTKK
-862 RMGSKP
+862 KMSSKP

>member
-9 PALHQQLVIGDA
+9 PALHKQLIGGDA

-42 AVFKDKKIILLQPR
+42 DVFKDKKIILLQPR
-56 RIAVRNIATYLA
+56 RIAVRTIASYLA
-68 SQLGEPVGQTV
+68 SQLGESVGHTI

-89 TANTRLEIVTEGILT
+89 SANTRLEIVTEGILT
-104 RMLQNQPELPD
+104 RMLQNQPDLPD

-143 ALRDDL
+143 ALREDL

-154 SATLDVAAL
+154 SATLDVTAL
-163 RKLLPEAKLLESQGK
+163 GELLPAAKLLESSGK
-178 SYPVAIVYQ
+178 SYPVDIIYHP
-187 ADNSN
+187 DNS
-192 SHLFEKISRLVIQV
+192 SLHLFEKVSRLVIYV
-206 FAKHTHDFLVFLP
+206 FPKHQHDCLVFLP
-219 GAADINQAAWY
+219 GAADINKAAQR

-235 EQLSSQ
+235 LSTGED
-241 NFSQAPNQ
+241 
-249 QLAAEVEVLKL
+249 EVEVVKL

-275 HPDGKRKIILATNI
+275 NPAGKRKIVLATNI

-300 VVIDSGIEKNAIFQ
+300 VVIDSGIEKKAIFQ
-314 LNRGITHLQSQKISQ
+314 LNRGVTHLQSQNISQ

-342 MAGTCYR
+342 TAGTCYR

-356 SRLAKQSRPEIMHT
+356 SRLAQQITPEIMHS
-370 DMSSFILESAV
+370 DMSSFILESAI
-381 WGSDV
+381 WGTDV
-386 SALALQDYPSDAQ
+386 SALALQDHPSDAQ
-399 LSQGFDLLRQLEL
+399 LSQGFALLKQLEL
-412 LDTNKKLTALGR
+412 LDDNHKLTTLGR
-424 KAHGLCC
+424 KAHGLGC
-431 HPSIAVMLVKS
+431 HPSIAVMLIKS
-442 AKMSS
+442 ANMSS
-447 SHLSMACALA
+447 EHLSMGCAIA
-457 ALIENKDPMGRH
+457 ALLENKDPMGR
-469 TNGASLS
+469 TDNGASLA
-476 ARLYFVLQQK
+476 ARLHFVLQQRH
-486 NHVIWKMI
+486 HVIWQAI

-499 KLACRLVTWPIED
+499 KLACRLLVWPTED

-530 NERYQLVNGSGAVLF
+530 NERYQLVNGSGAVLY
-545 QDDVLTTH
+545 QDDALTAH
-553 NWLAIADMQTSDK
+553 PWLAIANMQTSDR

-580 LLQLEQHFQHLIQK
+580 LLQLEQHFEYLIEK
-594 KEYVAWDQENQKIVS
+594 KERVDWDPENQRIVS
-609 EMRKTL
+609 EMQKIL
-615 GKIVIHRQPIKRPS
+615 GKIIIHKQPIKRPS

-637 QRVIHDKGIAGLP
+637 RDVIHAKGMADMP
-650 FDEEVQQL
+650 FNDEAQQL

-664 AANLVGAAS
+664 AAS
-673 FLALQAFPDFTESGL
+673 FAGVPSSSAFQSFPDFTGSGL
-688 LNSMDRWLMPY
+688 FNSIDSWLMPY
-699 LTHTLTWQQLT
+699 LTNILTWQQFT

-720 ELDYAQQ
+720 ELDFAQQ
-727 QYLSK
+727 QNLNK
-732 QLPKRLALPS
+732 QLPKRMTLPS
-742 GRSAQLTYNPSN
+742 GSSAQLTY
-754 TSNKASSNTSS
+754 
-765 DTSSNISSNTSSSS
+765 TSSNS

-789 YGLQLHPTVAQQQ
+789 YGLQRHPTVAQQQ

-856 TARTKK
+856 TTRTKK
-862 RMGSKP
+862 RMNSKP

>member
-9 PALHQQLVIGDA
+9 PALHKQLISGDA

-42 AVFKDKKIILLQPR
+42 NVFKDKKIILLQPR
-56 RIAVRNIATYLA
+56 RIAVRTIASYLA
-68 SQLGEPVGQTV
+68 SQLGESVGHTI

-89 TANTRLEIVTEGILT
+89 TVNTRLEIVTEGILT
-104 RMLQNQPELPD
+104 RMLQNQPDLPD

-143 ALRDDL
+143 ALREDL

-154 SATLDVAAL
+154 SATLDVSAL
-163 RKLLPEAKLLESQGK
+163 SALLPAAKLLESQGK
-178 SYPVAIVYQ
+178 SYPVETIYHP
-187 ADNSN
+187 DNS
-192 SHLFEKISRLVIQV
+192 SLHLFEKVSRLVIQV
-206 FAKHTHDFLVFLP
+206 FPKHQHDCLVFLP
-219 GAADINQAAWY
+219 GAADINKAAQR

-235 EQLSSQ
+235 LS
-241 NFSQAPNQ
+241 AGED
-249 QLAAEVEVLKL
+249 EVEVVKL
-260 FSELSKNEQQQALLP
+260 FSELSKNEQQQALMP
-275 HPDGKRKIILATNI
+275 HPQGKRKIVLATNI

-300 VVIDSGIEKNAIFQ
+300 VVIDSGIEKKAIFQ

-342 MAGTCYR
+342 TAGTCYR

-356 SRLAKQSRPEIMHT
+356 SRLAQQITPEIMHS
-370 DMSSFILESAV
+370 DMSSFILESAI

-386 SALALQDYPSDAQ
+386 SALALQDHPSDAQ
-399 LSQGFDLLRQLEL
+399 LSQGFALLKQLEL
-412 LDTNKKLTALGR
+412 LDDNQKLTALGR
-424 KAHGLCC
+424 KAHGLGC
-431 HPSIAVMLVKS
+431 HPSIAVMLLKS

-447 SHLSMACALA
+447 EHLSMGCAIA
-457 ALIENKDPMGRH
+457 ALIENKDPMGK
-469 TNGASLS
+469 TANGASLA
-476 ARLYFVLQQK
+476 ARLHFVLQQRH
-486 NHVIWKMI
+486 HVIWQAI

-499 KLACRLVTWPIED
+499 KLACRLLVWPTED
-512 TAVLVGYAYP
+512 TAILVGYAYP

-530 NERYQLVNGSGAVLF
+530 DERYQLVNGSGAVLY
-545 QDDVLTTH
+545 QDDALTTH
-553 NWLAIADMQTSDK
+553 PWLAVANMQTSDK
-566 QQDNAQIRYAESLT
+566 HQDNAQIRYAESLT
-580 LLQLEQHFQHLIQK
+580 LLQLEQHFEHLIEK
-594 KEYVAWDQENQKIVS
+594 KERVDWDPENQRIVS
-609 EMRKTL
+609 EMQKIL
-615 GKIVIHRQPIKRPS
+615 GKIIIHKQPIKRPS
-629 EQHILSIW
+629 KQHILSIW
-637 QRVIHDKGIAGLP
+637 RDVIHAKGMADMP
-650 FDEEVQQL
+650 FNDEAQQL

-664 AANLVGAAS
+664 AAS
-673 FLALQAFPDFTESGL
+673 FAGGPSSSAFQSFPDFTGSGL
-688 LNSMDRWLMPY
+688 INSIDSWLIPY
-699 LTHTLTWQQLT
+699 LTNILTWQQFT

-720 ELDYAQQ
+720 ELDFAQQ
-727 QYLSK
+727 QNLNK
-732 QLPKRLALPS
+732 QLPKRMTLPS
-742 GRSAQLTYNPSN
+742 GSSAQLTY
-754 TSNKASSNTSS
+754 
-765 DTSSNISSNTSSSS
+765 TSSNS

-789 YGLQLHPTVAQQQ
+789 YGLQRHPTVAQQQ

-856 TARTKK
+856 TTRTKK
-862 RMGSKP
+862 RMNSKP

>member
-1 MLPVEHIL
+1 LLSSWLDTLLTLLFKPKRFHLLPVEPIL
-9 PALHQQLVIGDA
+9 PVLHKQLIGGDA

-42 AVFKDKKIILLQPR
+42 DVFKDKKIILLQPR
-56 RIAVRNIATYLA
+56 RIAVRTIASYLA
-68 SQLGEPVGQTV
+68 SQLGESVGHTI
-79 GYRIRGEVKV
+79 GYRIRGEIKV
-89 TANTRLEIVTEGILT
+89 SANTRLEIVTEGILT
-104 RMLQNQPELPD
+104 RMLQNQPDLPD

-154 SATLDVAAL
+154 SATLDVTAL
-163 RKLLPEAKLLESQGK
+163 GELLPAAQLLESSGK
-178 SYPVAIVYQ
+178 SYPVDIIYHP
-187 ADNSN
+187 DNS
-192 SHLFEKISRLVIQV
+192 SLHLFEKVSRLVIRV
-206 FAKHTHDFLVFLP
+206 FPKHQHDCLVFLP
-219 GAADINQAAWY
+219 GAADINKAAQR

-235 EQLSSQ
+235 LS
-241 NFSQAPNQ
+241 AGED
-249 QLAAEVEVLKL
+249 EVEVEVVKL

-275 HPDGKRKIILATNI
+275 NPAGKRKIVLATNI

-300 VVIDSGIEKNAIFQ
+300 VVIDSGIEKKAIFQ
-314 LNRGITHLQSQKISQ
+314 LNRGVTHLQSQKISQ

-342 MAGTCYR
+342 TAGTCYR

-356 SRLAKQSRPEIMHT
+356 SRLAQQITPEIMHS
-370 DMSSFILESAV
+370 DMSSFILESAI
-381 WGSDV
+381 WGTDV
-386 SALALQDYPSDAQ
+386 SALALQDHPSDAQ
-399 LSQGFDLLRQLEL
+399 LSQGFALLKQLEL
-412 LDTNKKLTALGR
+412 LDDNHKLTTLGR
-424 KAHGLCC
+424 KAHGLGC
-431 HPSIAVMLVKS
+431 HPSIAVMLIKS
-442 AKMSS
+442 ANMSS
-447 SHLSMACALA
+447 EHLSMGCAIA
-457 ALIENKDPMGRH
+457 ALLENKDPMGR
-469 TNGASLS
+469 TDNGASLA
-476 ARLYFVLQQK
+476 ARLHFVLQQRH
-486 NHVIWKMI
+486 HVIWQAI

-499 KLACRLVTWPIED
+499 KLACRLLVWPTED

-530 NERYQLVNGSGAVLF
+530 NERYQLVNGSGAVLY
-545 QDDVLTTH
+545 QDDALTAH
-553 NWLAIADMQTSDK
+553 LWLAIANMQTNDR

-580 LLQLEQHFQHLIQK
+580 LLQLEQHFGYLIEK
-594 KEYVAWDQENQKIVS
+594 KERVDWDPENQRIVS
-609 EMRKTL
+609 EMQKIL
-615 GKIVIHRQPIKRPS
+615 GKIIIHKQPIKRPS

-637 QRVIHDKGIAGLP
+637 RDVIHAKGMADMP
-650 FDEEVQQL
+650 FNDEAQQL

-664 AANLVGAAS
+664 AAS
-673 FLALQAFPDFTESGL
+673 FARSPSFSAFQALPDFTVAGL
-688 LNSMDRWLMPY
+688 LNSIDRWLMPY
-699 LTHTLTWQQLT
+699 LTNILTWQQFT

-720 ELDYAQQ
+720 ELDFAQQ
-727 QYLSK
+727 QNLNK
-732 QLPKRLALPS
+732 QLPKRMTLPS
-742 GRSAQLTYNPSN
+742 GSSVQLTY
-754 TSNKASSNTSS
+754 
-765 DTSSNISSNTSSSS
+765 TSSNC

-789 YGLQLHPTVAQQQ
+789 YGLQRHPTVAQQQ

-856 TARTKK
+856 TTRTKK
-862 RMGSKP
+862 KMNSKP

>member
-9 PALHQQLVIGDA
+9 PALHKQLISGDA

-42 AVFKDKKIILLQPR
+42 NVFKDKKIILLQPR
-56 RIAVRNIATYLA
+56 RIAVRTIASYLA
-68 SQLGEPVGQTV
+68 SQLGESVGHTI

-89 TANTRLEIVTEGILT
+89 TVNTRLEIVTEGILT
-104 RMLQNQPELPD
+104 RMLQNQPDLPD

-143 ALRDDL
+143 ALREDL

-154 SATLDVAAL
+154 SATLDVSAL
-163 RKLLPEAKLLESQGK
+163 SALLPAAKLLESQGK
-178 SYPVAIVYQ
+178 SYPVETIYHP
-187 ADNSN
+187 DNS
-192 SHLFEKISRLVIQV
+192 SLHLFEKVSRLVIQV
-206 FAKHTHDFLVFLP
+206 FPKHQHDCLVFLP
-219 GAADINQAAWY
+219 GAADINKAAQR

-235 EQLSSQ
+235 LS
-241 NFSQAPNQ
+241 AGED
-249 QLAAEVEVLKL
+249 EVEVVKL
-260 FSELSKNEQQQALLP
+260 FSELSKNEQQQALMP
-275 HPDGKRKIILATNI
+275 HPQGKRKIVLATNI

-300 VVIDSGIEKNAIFQ
+300 VVIDSGIEKKAIFQ

-342 MAGTCYR
+342 TAGTCYR

-356 SRLAKQSRPEIMHT
+356 SRLAQQITPEIMHS
-370 DMSSFILESAV
+370 DMSSFILESAI

-386 SALALQDYPSDAQ
+386 SALALQDHPSDAQ
-399 LSQGFDLLRQLEL
+399 LSQGFALLKQLEL
-412 LDTNKKLTALGR
+412 LDDNQKLTALGR
-424 KAHGLCC
+424 KAHGLGC
-431 HPSIAVMLVKS
+431 HPSIAVMLLKS

-447 SHLSMACALA
+447 EHLSMGCAIA
-457 ALIENKDPMGRH
+457 ALIENKDPMGK
-469 TNGASLS
+469 TANGASLA
-476 ARLYFVLQQK
+476 ARLHFVLQQK
-486 NHVIWKMI
+486 HHVIWQAI

-499 KLACRLVTWPIED
+499 KLACRLLVWPTED
-512 TAVLVGYAYP
+512 TAILVGYAYP

-530 NERYQLVNGSGAVLF
+530 DERYQLVNGSGAILY
-545 QDDVLTTH
+545 QDDALTTH
-553 NWLAIADMQTSDK
+553 PWLAVANMQTSDK
-566 QQDNAQIRYAESLT
+566 HQDNAQIRYAESLT
-580 LLQLEQHFQHLIQK
+580 LLQLEQHFEHLIEK
-594 KEYVAWDQENQKIVS
+594 KERVDWDPENQRIVS
-609 EMRKTL
+609 EMQKIL
-615 GKIVIHRQPIKRPS
+615 GKIIIHKQPIKRPS
-629 EQHILSIW
+629 KQHILSIW
-637 QRVIHDKGIAGLP
+637 RDVIHAKGMADMP
-650 FDEEVQQL
+650 FNDEAQQL

-664 AANLVGAAS
+664 AAS
-673 FLALQAFPDFTESGL
+673 FAGVPSFSAFHAFPDFTGSGL
-688 LNSMDRWLMPY
+688 LNSIDSWLMPF
-699 LTHTLTWQQLT
+699 LSNILTWQQFT

-720 ELDYAQQ
+720 ELDFAQQ
-727 QYLSK
+727 KNLNK
-732 QLPKRLALPS
+732 QLPKRLILPS
-742 GRSAQLTYNPSN
+742 GSSAQLTY
-754 TSNKASSNTSS
+754 TSNN
-765 DTSSNISSNTSSSS
+765 S

-789 YGLQLHPTVAQQQ
+789 YGLQRHPTVAQQR

-856 TARTKK
+856 TTRTKK
-862 RMGSKP
+862 RMNSKP

>member
-1 MLPVEHIL
+1 LLPVEHIL
-9 PALHQQLVIGDA
+9 PALHRQLIGGDA

-42 AVFKDKKIILLQPR
+42 DVFKDKKIILLQPR
-56 RIAVRNIATYLA
+56 RIAVRTIASYLA
-68 SQLGEPVGQTV
+68 SQLGESVGHTI

-89 TANTRLEIVTEGILT
+89 SANTRLEIVTEGILT
-104 RMLQNQPELPD
+104 RMLQNQPDLPD

-143 ALRDDL
+143 ALREDL

-154 SATLDVAAL
+154 SATLDVTAL
-163 RKLLPEAKLLESQGK
+163 GELLPAAKLLESSGK
-178 SYPVAIVYQ
+178 SYPVDIIYHP
-187 ADNSN
+187 DNS
-192 SHLFEKISRLVIQV
+192 SLHLFEKVSRLVIYV
-206 FAKHTHDFLVFLP
+206 FPKHQHDCLVFLP
-219 GAADINQAAWY
+219 GAADINKAAQR

-235 EQLSSQ
+235 LSTGED
-241 NFSQAPNQ
+241 
-249 QLAAEVEVLKL
+249 EVEVVKL

-275 HPDGKRKIILATNI
+275 NPAGKRKIVLATNI

-300 VVIDSGIEKNAIFQ
+300 VVIDSGIEKKAIFQ
-314 LNRGITHLQSQKISQ
+314 LNRGVTHLQSQNISQ

-342 MAGTCYR
+342 TAGTCYR

-356 SRLAKQSRPEIMHT
+356 SRLAQQITPEIMHS
-370 DMSSFILESAV
+370 DMSSFILESAI
-381 WGSDV
+381 WGTDV
-386 SALALQDYPSDAQ
+386 SALALQDHPSDAQ
-399 LSQGFDLLRQLEL
+399 LSQGFALLKQLEL
-412 LDTNKKLTALGR
+412 LDDNHKLTTLGR
-424 KAHGLCC
+424 KAHGLGC
-431 HPSIAVMLVKS
+431 HPSIAVMLIKS
-442 AKMSS
+442 ASMSS
-447 SHLSMACALA
+447 EHLSMGCAIA
-457 ALIENKDPMGRH
+457 ALLENKDPMGR
-469 TNGASLS
+469 TDNGASLA
-476 ARLYFVLQQK
+476 ARLHFVLQQRH
-486 NHVIWKMI
+486 HVIWQAI

-499 KLACRLVTWPIED
+499 KLACRLLVWPTED

-530 NERYQLVNGSGAVLF
+530 NERYQLVNGSGAVLY
-545 QDDVLTTH
+545 QDDALTAH
-553 NWLAIADMQTSDK
+553 PWLAIANMQTSDR

-580 LLQLEQHFQHLIQK
+580 LSQLEQHFEYLIEK
-594 KEYVAWDQENQKIVS
+594 KERVDWDPENQRIVS
-609 EMRKTL
+609 EMQKIL
-615 GKIVIHRQPIKRPS
+615 GKIIIHKQPIKRPS

-637 QRVIHDKGIAGLP
+637 RDVIHAKGMADMP
-650 FDEEVQQL
+650 FNDEAQQL

-664 AANLVGAAS
+664 AAS
-673 FLALQAFPDFTESGL
+673 FAGVPSSSAFQALPDFTVAGL
-688 LNSMDRWLMPY
+688 LNSIDRWLIPY
-699 LTHTLTWQQLT
+699 LTNILTWQQFT

-720 ELDYAQQ
+720 ELDFAQQ
-727 QYLSK
+727 QNLNK
-732 QLPKRLALPS
+732 QLPKRMTLPS
-742 GRSAQLTYNPSN
+742 GSSVQLTY
-754 TSNKASSNTSS
+754 
-765 DTSSNISSNTSSSS
+765 TSSNC

-789 YGLQLHPTVAQQQ
+789 YGLQRHPTVAQQQ

-856 TARTKK
+856 TTRTKK
-862 RMGSKP
+862 KMNSKP

>member
-1 MLPVEHIL
+1 LLPVEHIL
-9 PALHQQLVIGDA
+9 PALHQQLIVGDA

-42 AVFKDKKIILLQPR
+42 DVFKDKKIILLQPR
-56 RIAVRNIATYLA
+56 RIAVRNIAAYLA
-68 SQLGEPVGQTV
+68 SQLGEPVGRTV

-89 TANTRLEIVTEGILT
+89 TNNTRLEIVTEGILT
-104 RMLQNQPELPD
+104 RMLQNHPELLD

-154 SATLDVAAL
+154 SATLDIVAL
-163 RKLLPEAKLLESQGK
+163 RALLPEAKLLESQGK
-178 SYPVAIVYQ
+178 SYPVNIVYQ
-187 ADNSN
+187 ADNS
-192 SHLFEKISRLVIQV
+192 SLHLFEKISRLVIQV
-206 FAKHTHDFLVFLP
+206 FARHKHDVLVFLP
-219 GAADINQAAWY
+219 GAADINKAAQY
-230 LSQHF
+230 LNQHF
-235 EQLSSQ
+235 GQLSSQ
-241 NFSQAPNQ
+241 YASQDYSQ
-249 QLAAEVEVLKL
+249 ERTVEVDVLKL

-275 HPDGKRKIILATNI
+275 HPDGKRKIVLATNI

-342 MAGTCYR
+342 MTGTCYR

-356 SRLAKQSRPEIMHT
+356 SRLAKQSTPEIMHT
-370 DMSSFILESAV
+370 DMSSFILESMM

-399 LSQGFDLLRQLEL
+399 LSQGFGLLRQLGL
-412 LDTNKKLTALGR
+412 IDANKKLTALGR
-424 KAHGLCC
+424 KAHGLGC
-431 HPSIAVMLVKS
+431 HPSIAVMLVQS

-447 SHLSMACALA
+447 EHLSMACALA
-457 ALIENKDPMGRH
+457 ALIENKDPMGRN

-476 ARLYFVLQQK
+476 ARLHFVLQQK
-486 NHVIWKMI
+486 NHVVWQTI

-499 KLACRLVTWPIED
+499 KLACRLLTWPIED

-530 NERYQLVNGSGAVLF
+530 NERYQLVNGSGAVLY
-545 QDDVLTTH
+545 QDDALTTH
-553 NWLAIADMQTSDK
+553 NWLAIANMQTSDK

-580 LLQLEQHFQHLIQK
+580 LLQLEQHFQHLIEK
-594 KEYVAWDQENQKIVS
+594 KEYVAWDHENQRIVS
-609 EMRKTL
+609 EMHKTL
-615 GKIVIHRQPIKRPS
+615 GEIVINRQPIKRPS

-637 QRVIHDKGIAGLP
+637 QRVIQDKGIVGLP
-650 FDEEVQQL
+650 FDEDVLQL

-664 AANLVGAAS
+664 AAS
-673 FLALQAFPDFTESGL
+673 FIGTPSFQAFPDFTESGL

-699 LTHTLTWQQLT
+699 LRHALTWQQFT

-727 QYLSK
+727 QKLNK
-732 QLPKRLALPS
+732 QFPKRLVLPS
-742 GRSAQLTYNPSN
+742 GTSAQLTY
-754 TSNKASSNTSS
+754 
-765 DTSSNISSNTSSSS
+765 TSSNS

-856 TARTKK
+856 TTRTKK
-862 RMGSKP
+862 RMSSKP